1 MRQVRRALF
10 FSYHIWSYGDC
21 KSELYTKNDVELVQ
35 MVQMRRAHF
44 FQLFKKFRE
53 RGLLEDSI
61 CTYVEDQVAMF
72 FHVVG
77 HTKWRRMI
85 CSTFRMSIEIVSHY
99 FREILHAIGELA
111 ISENSSMKLDPRLG
125 SRRACPRGG

>member
-1 MRQVRRALF
+1 M
-10 FSYHIWSYGDC
+10 
-21 KSELYTKNDVELVQ
+21 ELVQ

-77 HTKWRRMI
+77 HNKWCRMS
-85 CSTFRMSIEIVSHY
+85 CSTFSMSIEIVSCY

-125 SRRACPRGG
+125 SR